1 MVRRVAAVVV
11 HYGDPQRTI
20 RAVLNHWRLGAFSDI
35 VVIANDLR
43 PRPENLENIPCKW
56 LIPSRNLGF
65 GAACQLGAAACPADI
80 YAFFNPHVTIDK
92 ISLDHCVLAFDTKNV
107 GIASPYLY
115 HPGSG
120 NPSVDWKYTHCTR
133 TYSRI
138 VRLPVQVPL
147 KRASHDQSIESPAV
161 LIDNDWATGGLV
173 LIRCEVIRDIGWDG
187 SYFLGFEDVDISIR
201 AKKRGWRVVVVPA
214 AIAYHTGESTRTS
227 TTTSYYNMRNS
238 LWFTRRHRS
247 RRIQALLTS
256 YLLLRLCRIAAADV
270 LKRRRPPRARS
281 ATRGMLDGWRLCPDN
296 AGALPREPLL
306 STID

>member
-1 MVRRVAAVVV
+1 MSRVAAVIV

-20 RAVLNHWRLGAFSDI
+20 RAVFNHWKLGAFSDI

-43 PRPENLENIPCKW
+43 LRPEDLENIPCKW

-65 GAACQLGAAACPADI
+65 GGACQLGAKACSADI
-80 YAFFNPHVTIDK
+80 YAFFNPHVTIDG
-92 ISLDHCVLAFDTKNV
+92 ISLDHCISAFDTKNV

-120 NPSVDWKYTHCTR
+120 NPAVDWKYTHCTR

-147 KRASHDQSIESPAV
+147 KRASHVQSSESPAV

-227 TTTSYYNMRNS
+227 TTTAYYRMRNS
-238 LWFTRRHRS
+238 LWLARRHRG

-270 LKRRRPPRARS
+270 LKRRRPPRARP
-281 ATRGMLDGWRLCPDN
+281 AIRGMLDGWRLWPGN
-296 AGALPREPLL
+296 AEALPQEPLW
-306 STID
+306 SNH